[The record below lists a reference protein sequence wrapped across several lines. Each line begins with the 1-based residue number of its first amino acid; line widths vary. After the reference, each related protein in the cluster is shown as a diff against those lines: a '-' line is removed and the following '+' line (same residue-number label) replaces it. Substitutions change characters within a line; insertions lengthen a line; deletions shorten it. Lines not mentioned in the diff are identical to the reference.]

1 MDSLWLGLAV
11 ALLLVLLGWW
21 WRRRNDGAAEASAE
35 LDRLDTLIGWPPEA
49 TRVLGHR
56 ERAAFGLLVRA
67 LPDHIVLAQ
76 VPVSRFLSVP
86 KRNSYADW
94 LRRLGYQC
102 VDFAVCDVN
111 AQVVAVVEL
120 QPAPGRASEQSR
132 RRQERMARTL
142 KAAKIPLHVWPEQLF
157 PTLEAVRQAIA
168 PPPPAPAVPLSP
180 ASSVSTPPVAAGVPA
195 PAPAPTSPLNPF
207 DDDLRDS
214 TQDEFI
220 ELLEPPPTTWF
231 DDMDSNPVP
240 LSKPKPKPAPGRR

>member
-11 ALLLVLLGWW
+11 VLILVLLGWW
-21 WRRRNDGAAEASAE
+21 WRRRNEGSAKANAEV
-35 LDRLDTLIGWPPEA
+35 DRIDTLIGWPPEA
-49 TRVLGHR
+49 TRVLDHR

-76 VPVSRFLSVP
+76 VPISRFLSVP

-120 QPAPGRASEQSR
+120 QPAPGRASEQSV

-142 KAAKIPLHVWPEQLF
+142 KAAKIPLHVWPEQLL
-157 PTLEAVRQAIA
+157 PTLDAVRLAID
-168 PPPPAPAVPLSP
+168 PPPPAPAPAVP
-180 ASSVSTPPVAAGVPA
+180 VTPPVVAAQVPKPPTA
-195 PAPAPTSPLNPF
+195 PPKALNPF

-220 ELLEPPPTTWF
+220 ELLEPPPSTWF
-231 DDMDSNPVP
+231 DDMDSKPVP
-240 LSKPKPKPAPGRR
+240 LAKPAPKPKPKPIPGRR